1 LKENS
6 AAVFGRADD
15 LAACGPPMR
24 LIVTITR
31 ADEVRRAKSRFFA
44 TADFASLATQS
55 TLIGHPQTEEL
66 RDPLGHA

>member
-1 LKENS
+1 
-6 AAVFGRADD
+6 
-15 LAACGPPMR
+15 MR

-44 TADFASLATQS
+44 TADFASFATQS